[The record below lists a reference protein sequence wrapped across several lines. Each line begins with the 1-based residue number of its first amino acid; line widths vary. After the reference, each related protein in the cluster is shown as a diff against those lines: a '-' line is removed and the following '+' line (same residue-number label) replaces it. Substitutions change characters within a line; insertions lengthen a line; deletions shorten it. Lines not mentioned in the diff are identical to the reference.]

1 MPPGGQAGHRT
12 DQFQFGALALVQL
25 YMAFRNWKQAKAA
38 GGTQEKAEDSPDY
51 RRAMYTLATAL
62 IYVMLFKPLGF
73 VLSSILY
80 LTVQMSVMAPKEER
94 RPLRFLLISVI
105 AVAVIYLIF
114 HNGLSLLLPGGVLTG
129 IL

>member
-1 MPPGGQAGHRT
+1 
-12 DQFQFGALALVQL
+12 
-25 YMAFRNWKQAKAA
+25 
-38 GGTQEKAEDSPDY
+38 
-51 RRAMYTLATAL
+51 
-62 IYVMLFKPLGF
+62 MLFKPLGF

-80 LTVQMSVMAPKEER
+80 LTVQMAVMAPREER
-94 RPLRFLLISVI
+94 KPLRFFLISVI

>member
-1 MPPGGQAGHRT
+1 
-12 DQFQFGALALVQL
+12 
-25 YMAFRNWKQAKAA
+25 
-38 GGTQEKAEDSPDY
+38 
-51 RRAMYTLATAL
+51 MYTLATAL